1 MPRISKEHK
10 QLYKSKIRS
19 LLSQNPQISQREL
32 QLRLE
37 QDGTKLDRKYL
48 GSLLKAIYR
57 ERIKRADTMTL
68 NQALA
73 SFQDV
78 MEEIVRVAWEIANDP
93 MARNFDRVQALKE
106 IREAYNVTFEK
117 LFDAGV
123 FERKLGTMEAT
134 IRNTPLPDERKQAL
148 RSVFT
153 SWGLLPPPKEDA
165 EPRPSGDA

>member
-19 LLSQNPQISQREL
+19 FLAQNPQISQREL

-48 GSLLKAIYR
+48 GSLLKGIYA

-78 MEEIVRVAWEIANDP
+78 MNEIVRVAWEIAGGAYVP
-93 MARNFDRVQALKE
+93 KFGMYAA
-106 IREAYNVTFEK
+106 IRET
-117 LFDAGV
+117 
-123 FERKLGTMEAT
+123 
-134 IRNTPLPDERKQAL
+134 
-148 RSVFT
+148 
-153 SWGLLPPPKEDA
+153 
-165 EPRPSGDA
+165 